1 LNSSSITL
9 TGFLIKAVEE
19 IKPIKVYSNFKEN
32 KEQIKKD
39 QKNKTGVYCLVNI
52 INGHI
57 YIGSS
62 INLALRMNSYLNTT
76 YLKNRKNNNMPIV
89 QALLKYGQEN
99 FAVLIVE
106 FVNIENLSGLLRLLR
121 REKLIILHIY
131 YLIIMF

>member
-1 LNSSSITL
+1 MNSSSITL

>member
-106 FVNIENLSGLLRLLR
+106 FVNIENLSGLPTAG
-121 REKLIILHIY
+121 EKLIILHIY